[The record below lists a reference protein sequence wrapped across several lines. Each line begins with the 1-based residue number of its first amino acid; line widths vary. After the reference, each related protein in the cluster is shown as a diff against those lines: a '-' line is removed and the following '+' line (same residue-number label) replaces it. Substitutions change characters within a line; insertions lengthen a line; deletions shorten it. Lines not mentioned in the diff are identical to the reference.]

1 MSLDRSAENEK
12 NPIRIRHGLRPDK
25 WTVHFEDG
33 SWAVI
38 DGNGKH
44 LLSFESEKDA
54 WAAVDLSKVTV
65 QALRDLGEI
74 K

>member
-1 MSLDRSAENEK
+1 MSLDRSAENEN
-12 NPIRIRHGLRPDK
+12 NPIRIRHGLLPDK

-33 SWAVI
+33 LWAVI
-38 DGNGKH
+38 DGKR

-54 WAAVDLSKVTV
+54 WVAVDLSNVTV